1 MDDRAVRKLKEK
13 DMTKKPTR
21 KQVASGSEWEAKF
34 GYSRAVAQGDWCFV
48 SGTTGTNYETG
59 KMPDSAAQQA
69 RNAITTIDAALRAAG
84 FEMGHIVRV
93 QYTVTSREVVEQI
106 QPELQRAF
114 GAIKPAATLVIAGL
128 IEDNMKVEIEVT
140 AFKG

>member
-1 MDDRAVRKLKEK
+1 MDDRTVHNLKDKE
-13 DMTKKPTR
+13 MTKNPTR
-21 KQVASGSEWEAKF
+21 KHVASGSEWEDKF

-48 SGTTGTNYETG
+48 SGTTGMNYETK

-69 RNAITTIDAALRAAG
+69 RNAITTINAALNAAG
-84 FEMGHIVRV
+84 FVMGHVVRV
-93 QYTVTSREVVEQI
+93 QYTVTSRDVIAEI

-114 GAIKPAATLVIAGL
+114 GAIKPAATMVIAGL

-140 AFKG
+140 AYKG

>member
-1 MDDRAVRKLKEK
+1 
-13 DMTKKPTR
+13 
-21 KQVASGSEWEAKF
+21 
-34 GYSRAVAQGDWCFV
+34 
-48 SGTTGTNYETG
+48 
-59 KMPDSAAQQA
+59 
-69 RNAITTIDAALRAAG
+69 
-84 FEMGHIVRV
+84 VRV